1 MAVWIARRLA
11 FSRMGVTLAGRSA
24 RALLEVEGAFRVG
37 QQVDIPAPASRCAR
51 NVQMPSDILEP
62 ELGAAGLPGF
72 PAPGGYI
79 DGAVAFQG
87 MFHLLVHR
95 PSPVAWMAP
104 TSAVYPS

>member
-1 MAVWIARRLA
+1 
-11 FSRMGVTLAGRSA
+11 
-24 RALLEVEGAFRVG
+24 
-37 QQVDIPAPASRCAR
+37 
-51 NVQMPSDILEP
+51 MPSDILEP

-104 TSAVYPS
+104 TSAEYPSFRRAGHYSAITGRAQA